1 MTGSAEEALLTGAAA
16 FGAVSVL
23 NAYARSP
30 EMMILARALL
40 GVAGATLMPST
51 LALIRNLFHD
61 PRERSLAV
69 GVWGAVARPAPPS
82 ARSSADSCWS
92 TSGGARSS

>member
-1 MTGSAEEALLTGAAA
+1 
-16 FGAVSVL
+16 
-23 NAYARSP
+23 
-30 EMMILARALL
+30 MILARALL
-40 GVAGATLMPST
+40 GVAGATLMPAT

-69 GVWGAVARPAPPS
+69 GIWGATASAGTAVGPS
-82 ARSSADSCWS
+82 WAASCWS